1 MRKGSI
7 LRYCAIAVS
16 SAFVV
21 PAIVAQNSIRLFG
34 PVNVRASAT
43 GTGTG
48 PQAVPFNSATLN
60 LTCAASPITAT
71 LTSSTD
77 GTGNV
82 LVDNNVQVSV
92 TSGTAVSGPVN
103 VCRGGTADNTPSGP
117 SQNCFTSGYQGPAGN
132 GQLTGQNPD
141 TFVSTGGVAP
151 IDISGQ
157 LLAGPLQVKIDLV
170 DTGGF
175 LASSTLYLNT
185 NCSQSGVSGPATI
198 TGNPIPQS
206 NPTPAQLTQNFAFNP
221 TTNQQVQFV
230 YDLSIAQA
238 AGTLSITPATIPTTN
253 DLPFDPTKFQSNLV
267 AGTSFA
273 TSSCLIHSGELI
285 NGLPACKL
293 L

>member
-48 PQAVPFNSATLN
+48 SQAVAFNSATLN
-60 LTCAASPITAT
+60 LTCATSPITAT

-103 VCRGGTADNTPSGP
+103 VCRGGTADSTPSGP
-117 SQNCFTSGYQGPAGN
+117 SQNCFTSAYQGPAGS
-132 GQLTGQNPD
+132 GSLTGQDPD
-141 TFVSTGGVAP
+141 TFVRTGGRCTHRYQQPARAG
-151 IDISGQ
+151 ICAGQ
-157 LLAGPLQVKIDLV
+157 
-170 DTGGF
+170 
-175 LASSTLYLNT
+175 N
-185 NCSQSGVSGPATI
+185 
-198 TGNPIPQS
+198 
-206 NPTPAQLTQNFAFNP
+206 
-221 TTNQQVQFV
+221 
-230 YDLSIAQA
+230 
-238 AGTLSITPATIPTTN
+238 
-253 DLPFDPTKFQSNLV
+253 
-267 AGTSFA
+267 
-273 TSSCLIHSGELI
+273 
-285 NGLPACKL
+285 
-293 L
+293 